1 MLPHFWIRWCAGK
14 WFICYGLHSQL
25 TNTTNVTL
33 WSEVLQHAP
42 LSSYKGISVK
52 TSHQPS
58 NGVLRLTWTPTFLYW
73 QEMIQLGECM
83 TLERHCQLS
92 FNVVFP
98 CNSFCLAGCSQ
109 PVLAGSSPSI
119 SSVHCGRGM
128 HIKSTLKHQFE
139 QVFFS
144 MLTVLCLFCH
154 FCSSFSIKYGFGTQ
168 LLWRFFLSS
177 LQ

>member
-1 MLPHFWIRWCAGK
+1 MNADFFILTGNDTIRRVHDFGASMPIK
-14 WFICYGLHSQL
+14 LL
-25 TNTTNVTL
+25 
-33 WSEVLQHAP
+33 
-42 LSSYKGISVK
+42 
-52 TSHQPS
+52 
-58 NGVLRLTWTPTFLYW
+58 
-73 QEMIQLGECM
+73 
-83 TLERHCQLS
+83 
-92 FNVVFP
+92 VFP

-139 QVFFS
+139 QVFFR

-168 LLWRFFLSS
+168 LL
-177 LQ
+177 